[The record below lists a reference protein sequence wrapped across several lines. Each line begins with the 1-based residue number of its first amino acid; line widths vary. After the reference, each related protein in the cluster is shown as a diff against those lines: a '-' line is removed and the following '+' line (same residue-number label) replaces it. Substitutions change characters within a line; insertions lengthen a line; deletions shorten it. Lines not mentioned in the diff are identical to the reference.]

1 MCFLYTLPG
10 KKGTKYVPSFVP
22 TALAAAPKRPEP
34 GRVQARH
41 GAFADDDEED
51 EVRHRLLQK

>member
-1 MCFLYTLPG
+1 M
-10 KKGTKYVPSFVP
+10 P
-22 TALAAAPKRPEP
+22 TAVAAAPKRPEP

-51 EVRHRLLQK
+51 EVRCLLLRK